1 MDGIKQ
7 WVLSISI
14 SAVVGA
20 IILMLSP
27 GGATDRS
34 VKTAVSLFLM
44 ASLMSPFIKNVDL
57 SLPEI
62 ESLEPSD
69 EAEQSDFNQAVADQF
84 KAAVETKINEI
95 LTQCGINEGHIN
107 IDITVDGEEMKIE
120 KAEIFASGGG
130 DFRQAQKRIESELGI
145 KVKIEVSE

>member
-7 WVLSISI
+7 WVLSIAI

-44 ASLMSPFIKNVDL
+44 ASLMSPFIKNVDF

-62 ESLEPSD
+62 EVY
-69 EAEQSDFNQAVADQF
+69 EQSDEVKQSDLNQVVTDEF
-84 KAAVETKINEI
+84 KAAVEKKIGEI
-95 LTQCGINEGHIN
+95 LTQCGINEGQVN

-120 KAEIFASGGG
+120 KAEILARGGG
-130 DFRQAQKRIESELGI
+130 DFQQAQKRIESELGI
-145 KVKIEVSE
+145 RVKIGVSE